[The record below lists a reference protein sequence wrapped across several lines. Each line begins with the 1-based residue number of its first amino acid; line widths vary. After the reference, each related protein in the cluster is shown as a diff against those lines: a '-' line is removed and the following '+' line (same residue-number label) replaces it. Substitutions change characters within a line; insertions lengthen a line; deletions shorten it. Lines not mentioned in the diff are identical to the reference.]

1 MQNIHIE
8 TLKSV
13 RQMLDTLKFQTVLK
27 NEKALN
33 PLRLKAS
40 EIAPP
45 VGLEPTTLSVRN
57 IVALLAWSAS
67 QCSVFLP
74 AHSTASS
81 AAGSAVLRA
90 S

>member
-1 MQNIHIE
+1 
-8 TLKSV
+8 
-13 RQMLDTLKFQTVLK
+13 MLDTLKFQTVLK

-40 EIAPP
+40 EMAPL

-67 QCSVFLP
+67 QRSLFLP
-74 AHSTASS
+74 AQSTTSS